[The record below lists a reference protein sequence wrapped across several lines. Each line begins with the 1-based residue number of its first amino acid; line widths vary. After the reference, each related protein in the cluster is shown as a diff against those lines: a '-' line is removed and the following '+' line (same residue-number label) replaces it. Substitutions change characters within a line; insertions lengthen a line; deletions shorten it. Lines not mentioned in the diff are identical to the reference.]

1 MYRPTAIRLGIILGL
16 LFFCSGLVLG
26 QGVSARLEG
35 VVKDQSGGVIPG
47 VVVVATKQ
55 DTNLPHEALSN
66 EAGRYVFPNL
76 PAGDYEI
83 TAELEGFKKVVQS
96 GIILQIGDARSLDLT
111 LEAGDIS
118 QTVTVTGQASLI
130 NSSDTKVGAVIGTEQ
145 AVDLPLNGRNAM
157 HLVFLQAGT
166 SPLDRLPTTSTG
178 TGHPQQ
184 SGAVD
189 GLAPHTSIIQ
199 IEGIT
204 SSNPGYD
211 YNPSHPS
218 TPVPQEAVGEYR
230 VTTSGDSA
238 STGRG
243 SGAQVKVLLKS
254 GTNEFHGSL
263 FEFHRNR
270 VLNANNFFNNRSGSN
285 RPFLIRNQ
293 FGGSIGGPII
303 KDRTFF
309 FTTLEWQ
316 RQSQARVINRFV
328 YTPELRT
335 GIFRFY
341 NKGSNSGGLVD
352 ADGAPTVPAADI
364 GTIDLVNV
372 DPTRIGFDTF
382 WLPKL
387 LAVMPNPNNYD
398 IGDGFN
404 TAGFRFNDSRRQD
417 INQLMFKIDHR
428 LTDNHNLAGSFA
440 DWTLRDPNPK
450 LLNGISPE
458 DFEETRAGGS
468 LRLISSFTPTFTN
481 ELSLGANLR
490 RAFRVVTNPEQE
502 TFPPGNIQFVGL
514 GSGRDSTGNLHILRG
529 TQNNPAVNT
538 GFSDNFSWVRGNH
551 TFNFGGEFWRMTLN
565 RQVGVGHFPIS
576 RTDNA
581 SNPASIP
588 ALPGLSGGDRNR
600 AAQLTNDLTGTIG
613 SVNQT
618 FYLTNEVELTPFT
631 NTYQAANKIE
641 WSIFFQDIW
650 RIRPGFTLNLGMRF
664 DVMPPVAVDNV
675 FGYPVGGVAGALGVQ
690 GPTGQPTQW
699 AADPDQGRNIF
710 ATDYNNFGPHL
721 GFTWDPFGDG
731 KTAISGSYRVSFD
744 RFMIAVGANF
754 SRQNFGTSTGTTL
767 TPFARLSDT
776 DYFTGGVLPIPLPPI
791 FPSLGNVRLS
801 RAYAVDP
808 DLAVPYVQGW
818 SIGFERELAQDWKL
832 DINYVGNHAVG
843 MWRANN
849 FNQVDIRNNGFLNAF
864 QIAQANLAANG
875 DPTVGADLGALA
887 PLFGLV
893 PSSQF
898 FLITQGQAGSLANF
912 LDTTS
917 GFGAGVRGGLVAQA
931 GLPDTFFR
939 FNPQVLNLNIVGN
952 GSHSTWHGLKSTLN
966 RRFNDGLYLQA
977 NYTLSKG
984 LTGNVPGQTLY
995 NPDYRDNSNFAIDK
1009 GFSQFDSTH
1018 VVGINWLW
1026 DLPFGQGKRFL
1037 NSASGVTNTL
1047 LGNWQLNGIYDF
1059 TTGRPFR
1066 THTGRRFLNQNREG
1080 TPNFSGGFSNLSSV
1094 DKGAIVTVL
1103 TPEKRAAFSNPGA
1116 GEVGGLPQYKF
1127 HGPSFTTL
1135 DMSIFKTVPLRVISE
1150 DAALQFRVE
1159 FFNILNH
1166 PTFEVPRWGGNN
1178 FGNINSGSF
1187 GTINA
1192 AFPERIGQFGIKL
1205 VFEEEEDEE

>member
-1 MYRPTAIRLGIILGL
+1 MYRPVTLRIAVIIGL
-16 LFFCSGLVLG
+16 LACGSSLVLG

-35 VVKDQSGGVIPG
+35 IVKDPTGGVIPG
-47 VVVVATKQ
+47 VTVVATNEG
-55 DTNLPHEALSN
+55 TNLPYEAISN
-66 EAGRYVFPNL
+66 DTGLYVFPNL
-76 PAGDYEI
+76 QAGSYEI
-83 TAELEGFKKVVQS
+83 TAELEGFKKVSQPGVV
-96 GIILQIGDARSLDLT
+96 LQVGDSRTLDVT
-111 LEAGDIS
+111 LAPGDIS
-118 QTVTVTGQASLI
+118 ETVTVTGQASLI
-130 NSSDTKVGAVIGTEQ
+130 NTTDTKVGAVIGTEQ

-166 SPLDRLPTTSTG
+166 SPLDRLPVTTTG
-178 TGHPQQ
+178 HGHPQQ

-189 GLAPHTSIIQ
+189 GLAPHASIIQ
-199 IEGIT
+199 VEGIT

-270 VLNANNFFNNRSGSN
+270 VLNANNFFNNRSGSD

-293 FGGSIGGPII
+293 FGGSIGGRII
-303 KDRTFF
+303 RDRTFF
-309 FTTLEWQ
+309 FTTVEQQL
-316 RQSQARVINRFV
+316 QSQARVINRFV
-328 YTPELRT
+328 YTPTLRS

-341 NKGSNSGGLVD
+341 NKGSNSGRLVD
-352 ADGAPTVPAADI
+352 PSGNPTVPDSDV

-372 DPTRIGFDTF
+372 DPTRTGFDTY
-382 WLPKL
+382 WLPQL
-387 LAVMPNPNNYD
+387 LASMPTTPNNYD

-404 TAGFRFNDSRRQD
+404 TAGYRFNDSRRQD
-417 INQLMFKIDHR
+417 ITQLMFKIDHA
-428 LTDNHNLAGSFA
+428 LNDSHQLAVSFA
-440 DWTLRDPNPK
+440 DWTLHDPNPK

-468 LRLISSFTPTFTN
+468 IRVISSFTPRLTN
-481 ELSLGANLR
+481 ELSIGANLR
-490 RAFRVVTNPEQE
+490 RAFRVVTNESQE

-514 GSGRDSTGNLHILRG
+514 GSARDTTGNLHILRG

-538 GFSDNFSWVRGNH
+538 GFSDNFSWVTGNH
-551 TFNFGGEFWRMTLN
+551 TINFGGEFWRMTLN
-565 RQVGVGHFPIS
+565 RQIGVGHFPIS

-581 SNPASIP
+581 NNPASIP
-588 ALPGLSGGDRNR
+588 ALPGLSSGDRNR

-618 FYLTNEVELTPFT
+618 FFLTNEVELTPYT

-641 WSIFFQDIW
+641 WSVFVQDIW
-650 RIRPGFTLNLGMRF
+650 KVRPGLTFNLGVRY

-675 FGYPVGGVAGALGVQ
+675 FGYPLGGAAGALGIL
-690 GPTGQPTQW
+690 GPTGQPTRW
-699 AADPDQGRNIF
+699 GPDSDKGRNIF
-710 ATDYNNFGPHL
+710 ATDYNNFGPHV

-731 KTAISGSYRVSFD
+731 KTVVSGSYRVSFD

-754 SRQNFGTSTGTTL
+754 SQQNFGTSSQVTL
-767 TPFARLSDT
+767 TPFARLSDP
-776 DYFTGGVLPIPLPPI
+776 DYFSGGVLPIAIPPLFPP
-791 FPSLGNVRLS
+791 LGNVRTS

-818 SIGFERELAQDWKL
+818 ALGFERELANDWKIDL
-832 DINYVGNHAVG
+832 NYVGNHAVG

-849 FNQVDIRNNGFLNAF
+849 FNQVNIRNNGFLDAF
-864 QIAQANLAANG
+864 RIAQANLAANG
-875 DPTVGADLGALA
+875 DPTVGSSLGGLA
-887 PLFGLV
+887 PLFALV

-898 FLITQGQAGSLANF
+898 FLIAQGQAGSLANF

-931 GLPDTFFR
+931 GLPQTFFR
-939 FNPQVLNLNIVGN
+939 FNPQVQNLNIVGN
-952 GSHSTWHGLKSTLN
+952 GSHSTWHGLKTTVN

-984 LTGNVPGQTLY
+984 LTGNVPGQQLF
-995 NPDYRDNSNFAIDK
+995 NPDYRDNANYALDK
-1009 GFSQFDSTH
+1009 GYSPYDSTH
-1018 VVGINWLW
+1018 VIGINWLW
-1026 DLPFGQGKRFL
+1026 ELPFGRGKRFL
-1037 NSASGVTNTL
+1037 DGASAFTNAL
-1047 LGNWQLNGIYDF
+1047 LGGWQVNGIFDF
-1059 TTGRPFR
+1059 TTGRPFY
-1066 THTGRRFLNQNREG
+1066 THTGRNFLNQNRAG
-1080 TPNFSGGFSNLSSV
+1080 TPNFSGNFNNLSEV
-1094 DKGAIVTVL
+1094 DKGSIISIL
-1103 TPEKRAAFSNPGA
+1103 SPEQKAAFSNPGA

-1127 HGPSFTTL
+1127 HGPGFTTL
-1135 DMSIFKTVPLRVISE
+1135 DMSLFKTMPLTQISE
-1150 DAALQFRVE
+1150 EASLQFRVE

-1166 PTFEVPRWGGNN
+1166 PSFEVPRWGGAN
-1178 FGNINSGSF
+1178 FGNINSASF

-1205 VFEEEEDEE
+1205 LFEEEEE